1 MNILNIDT
9 CPLCG
14 KTHFEEVMTCTD
26 HYATGEKFTIYR
38 CKACGFLFTQHVP
51 DESEIGR
58 YYESP
63 DYISHTDTRKGLAN
77 RLYHYVRGFML
88 GRKASLI
95 ERICG
100 TRNGSLLDIGTGT
113 GYFSHFMQKRG
124 WKVSAIE
131 KSPQARAF
139 AKEHFELMVEAP
151 EALAAY
157 GKGSFDV
164 ITLWHVMEHLQDING
179 TWKRL
184 ADMLKERGV
193 LVVAVPNPVSFDAQH
208 YREMWAAYDVPR
220 HLGQKQLAD
229 RHSRM
234 DVRVDLAG
242 HSRCAA
248 GAGRAADR
256 PVCPAGMDAPD
267 TDAALPRRAVL
278 HYSRKSGRRGA
289 RRAGAVCGRRAA
301 GRESNRPRRA
311 GQRCFGARGSGRLRW
326 RFGRILSGARRQA
339 RIRPR
344 ASRPRMAAGRASGTH
359 SAAGPARSQMEI
371 TARSPVTAITGL
383 KRTSGFYRRSGC
395 VRTAF
400 PRAGRASTRTETAGG
415 TRPGS
420 NTMTAW

>member
-1 MNILNIDT
+1 MPQSQRCKQPCWTRAGTAHGSAGPTTRSARPSEAKNCAEGQIFIEPQGM
-9 CPLCG
+9 CVMAGIG
-14 KTHFEEVMTCTD
+14 KE
-26 HYATGEKFTIYR
+26 TGEAAQALKSVEDRLDSRFGIVLLQPAYTKYYLNL
-38 CKACGFLFTQHVP
+38 G
-51 DESEIGR
+51 EISSYPPG
-58 YYESP
+58 YKENAGIFCHNNP
-63 DYISHTDTRKGLAN
+63 WITCAEA
-77 RLYHYVRGFML
+77 VL
-88 GRKASLI
+88 GH
-95 ERICG
+95 G
-100 TRNGSLLDIGTGT
+100 
-113 GYFSHFMQKRG
+113 
-124 WKVSAIE
+124 
-131 KSPQARAF
+131 ARAF
-139 AKEHFELMVEAP
+139 ETYRKICPAYLEAGQRDP
-151 EALAAY
+151 PHGAVCLQPDGRGQGRA
-157 GKGSFDV
+157 DV
-164 ITLWHVMEHLQDING
+164 
-179 TWKRL
+179 R
-184 ADMLKERGV
+184 R
-193 LVVAVPNPVSFDAQH
+193 
-208 YREMWAAYDVPR
+208 
-220 HLGQKQLAD
+220 GQKQLAD

-234 DVRVDLAG
+234 DVRVHLAG

-301 GRESNRPRRA
+301 GRESDRPRRA

-420 NTMTAW
+420 NTMTAWWTAALQTASRRG

>member
-77 RLYHYVRGFML
+77 RLYHYVLGFML

-139 AKEHFELMVEAP
+139 AKEHFELMV
-151 EALAAY
+151 
-157 GKGSFDV
+157 
-164 ITLWHVMEHLQDING
+164 
-179 TWKRL
+179 
-184 ADMLKERGV
+184 
-193 LVVAVPNPVSFDAQH
+193 DA
-208 YREMWAAYDVPR
+208 
-220 HLGQKQLAD
+220 
-229 RHSRM
+229 
-234 DVRVDLAG
+234 
-242 HSRCAA
+242 
-248 GAGRAADR
+248 
-256 PVCPAGMDAPD
+256 
-267 TDAALPRRAVL
+267 
-278 HYSRKSGRRGA
+278 
-289 RRAGAVCGRRAA
+289 
-301 GRESNRPRRA
+301 NR
-311 GQRCFGARGSGRLRW
+311 
-326 RFGRILSGARRQA
+326 
-339 RIRPR
+339 
-344 ASRPRMAAGRASGTH
+344 
-359 SAAGPARSQMEI
+359 
-371 TARSPVTAITGL
+371 
-383 KRTSGFYRRSGC
+383 
-395 VRTAF
+395 
-400 PRAGRASTRTETAGG
+400 
-415 TRPGS
+415 
-420 NTMTAW
+420 

>member
-14 KTHFEEVMTCTD
+14 ITHFEEVMTCTD

-220 HLGQKQLAD
+220 HLWHFTPSVMQQFGAKYDFILTE
-229 RHSRM
+229 RHPMPFDAYYVSMLSEKYRGSRM
-234 DVRVDLAG
+234 PFLK
-242 HSRCAA
+242 
-248 GAGRAADR
+248 
-256 PVCPAGMDAPD
+256 GMIKGTEAWF
-267 TDAALPRRAVL
+267 ASLVKKEQSSSMI
-278 HYSRKSGRRGA
+278 YVFRK
-289 RRAGAVCGRRAA
+289 
-301 GRESNRPRRA
+301 
-311 GQRCFGARGSGRLRW
+311 
-326 RFGRILSGARRQA
+326 
-339 RIRPR
+339 
-344 ASRPRMAAGRASGTH
+344 
-359 SAAGPARSQMEI
+359 
-371 TARSPVTAITGL
+371 
-383 KRTSGFYRRSGC
+383 K
-395 VRTAF
+395 
-400 PRAGRASTRTETAGG
+400 
-415 TRPGS
+415 
-420 NTMTAW
+420 